1 MIGIFLKHCG
11 TRCCHLIIHDES
23 SIFNTTDSPSFSWKK
38 AGSEWS
44 KPKSKGKG
52 VMVSEF
58 LCAAHGRLHCVEVVK
73 SSASTLTAF
82 TIKKETKNRR
92 KLKEEERKRIQTN
105 TQSNGCKFSLVI
117 TYSKEQGSWI
127 IRSKCLEHKS

>member
-82 TIKKETKNRR
+82 TIKKRQRTAVNSKKKN
-92 KLKEEERKRIQTN
+92 ESAFKRILQRLQVLPCYHLLERARELDN
-105 TQSNGCKFSLVI
+105 P
-117 TYSKEQGSWI
+117 EQVS
-127 IRSKCLEHKS
+127 